1 MMSELPNILET
12 ITKIIEFIGLNI
24 MLLGFLISTFRYV
37 AFRRKKSRRDRIKE
51 FRSSMGRAI
60 IIGLEILVAAT
71 IVKTITVDPTI
82 YSIGLLLG
90 MIIIRTIISWT
101 IATELE
107 GHWPWQSENR
117 PGVIADEV
125 SHTADEIE

>member
-37 AFRRKKSRRDRIKE
+37 AFIRKKSRRDRIKE

-125 SHTADEIE
+125 SPTADEIE

>member
-1 MMSELPNILET
+1 MSELPIILET

-90 MIIIRTIISWT
+90 MIVIRTIISWT

>member
-125 SHTADEIE
+125 SPTADEIE

>member
-1 MMSELPNILET
+1 MSELPNILET

>member
-1 MMSELPNILET
+1 MSELPNILET

-125 SHTADEIE
+125 SPTADEIE